1 MKKTLTIIGLV
12 CLAIV
17 IIYSSTVGTY
27 NKIISL
33 EEDVKSAWSQVENQY
48 QRRND
53 LIPNLVN
60 TVKGYAGHEEDV
72 LTKITQA
79 RSMVGSITNT
89 GSDITGD
96 TKKMNDFATAQTQ
109 LTSSLQRLLVV
120 AENYPELKAN
130 TNFLSLQDEL
140 AGTENRISVERKR
153 YNETVKTF
161 NSTIRK
167 FPASIVANFNNFEP
181 KAYFESNA
189 PAQAP
194 EVKF

>member
-96 TKKMNDFATAQTQ
+96 TKKMNDYANAQTQ

-181 KAYFESNA
+181 KTYFESNA